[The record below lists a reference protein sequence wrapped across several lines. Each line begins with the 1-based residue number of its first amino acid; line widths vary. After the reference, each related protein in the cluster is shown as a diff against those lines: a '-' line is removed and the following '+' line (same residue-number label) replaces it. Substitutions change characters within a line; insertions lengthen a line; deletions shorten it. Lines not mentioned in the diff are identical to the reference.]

1 MTSSPLTESLKSLS
15 FVTIPVDRPVLT
27 QAEIMAGKKLKQREA
42 AREMGKAVEA
52 LLAPKVEDETSEW
65 DNER

>member
-1 MTSSPLTESLKSLS
+1 
-15 FVTIPVDRPVLT
+15 
-27 QAEIMAGKKLKQREA
+27 MAGKKLKQREA